1 MSDKRGI
8 FSLEE
13 FYDLQVSGESTDIFD
28 VFKYVTLISDNGYF
42 AGGYPSYSP
51 ESRITRYDYSND
63 TASDVSTFGSI
74 GSYNGGTFL
83 RQNQAIGN
91 SSFAY
96 FTGTWGWYTSVV
108 RYDYTNDT
116 TNATVVGP
124 TNSPLDSGAAVGNLN
139 FGYFCGN
146 SQTAYSAV
154 ERIDYANDTNT
165 TSIRGS
171 LSQGR
176 YYLSGC
182 GNTNYGYL
190 AGGQYGSG
198 SKTTIDRITF
208 ASDNVTATPRGSTW
222 GNGMREHAAS
232 GNANFGYLTGGQ
244 PGSTRSFRIDYANDN
259 VEASPKG
266 SMNVERRDHG
276 QTGSG
281 SFGYAAAGRGPSYP
295 SGMTLTDRI
304 DYANDTATASPKGP
318 LPRSVFWLG
327 AVSARNN
334 GLPEAPIPLSRVE
347 GSKTVDKGSDG
358 FFTSETSSSG
368 PAYGYFAGGYGT
380 PSSNQTY
387 SMTDRIDYANDTNTA
402 TFRANMPSAGPSG
415 QQNKASVSSVSY
427 AWFAG
432 GGNYSNTIS
441 QVTRLDYANDTYFS
455 AKGPLSNPRF
465 YASGVG
471 NKNFGYIGGGSNP
484 SSPSYPNPQF
494 SWIDRIDYAN
504 DSPTAVRKG
513 SFMYGC
519 NYVAASSNLNFGY
532 FGGGNASNGNL
543 GVNGDLSQV
552 ARLDYSNDD
561 VATLHKGRLTQERK
575 QLGATGNADFGY
587 FIGGRT
593 GPTGYSIV
601 DRIDY
606 SNDTATALDRHPMVT
621 VSAVGVYDNRG
632 ITGNSTHGYMG
643 GGAAWGYGIRSEVYR
658 IDYANDTAS
667 PSPKGPLTQAR
678 GSIASASAREGGM
691 SETAFGPYATRIRF
705 IDNLPINSGTI
716 VNNFGYFGGGKNPS
730 NPSGTSTIDRMDF
743 ASDTAGTTPRSSF
756 LYNTGFS
763 IGSGADQREF
773 KITTGNTN
781 FGYFLGDP
789 NCVCE
794 RLDYSNDTNRP
805 VLRGLWAR
813 FLYPAYPSP
822 YYQAYDHGSGAGFG
836 NSSFGYFAG
845 GSRSQI
851 SRIDYSNDNADM
863 TVNGYLSAY
872 RYHGTASGNS
882 SFGYYAGG
890 RGGPGSDVSTVDRID
905 YANDTATASTKGPLA
920 SSVRYAAGTGNA
932 DFGYVFGGE
941 YSDGSR
947 VQRIDYANDTATATG
962 RTPLIT
968 TSPSGIKQAGATSSD
983 SAGYLAGGSPAPSG
997 SPTFSSIQ
1005 KINYANDL
1013 NQPSPSG
1020 TLGVSKSHVGAV
1032 SPLINGLPRVLI
1044 SSSIVEEPFGRPFP
1058 FPVELPPPVGYYAGG
1073 YNYNP
1078 ATSGNDSTKVERIN
1092 FTNDTATALVR
1103 GDLSHSPGNLL
1114 SVTSSLT
1121 HGYVAG
1127 GHVVPVKS
1135 TISRIDYAN
1144 DTALSS
1150 PRGPLSFA
1158 RGKASGLSNK
1168 NYGYHAGGMD
1178 FFAAPSYTAIA
1189 YSIVDRVDYAND
1201 TATASPKGPLSAA
1214 SAYQQASG
1222 NLSYGYYVGQSPSTG
1237 GMAPGRTNV
1246 QRIDYA
1252 NDTGATSQRGNMD
1265 VGRSVRASAGNKNYG
1280 YFTTGYAPSP
1290 ANSDTSR
1297 IDYANDNVTALP
1309 KGNFWVAAYKAGG
1322 TGTSDYGYIAVGFTP
1337 AGSNGVST
1345 VGRIDYANDT
1355 VTVAQRGTMAFPKAS
1370 RPQGFSAQASGLP
1383 S

>member
-42 AGGYPSYSP
+42 AGGYPSYNP

-63 TASDVSTFGSI
+63 TVSDVSTFGSI
-74 GSYNGGTFL
+74 GNYNGGTFL

-96 FTGTWGWYTSVV
+96 FTGEWGWYTRVV

-116 TNATVVGP
+116 TNATLVGP
-124 TNSPLDSGAAVGNLN
+124 TSNNIDNGAAVGNLN

-165 TSIRGS
+165 ASLRGS

-190 AGGQYGSG
+190 AGGQYGPG
-198 SKTTIDRITF
+198 SLTNIDRITF
-208 ASDNVTATPRGSTW
+208 ASDNVTATPRGTTW
-222 GNGMREHAAS
+222 ANGMRQHAAS

-259 VEASPKG
+259 VQASPKG

-276 QTGSG
+276 QTGSS

-304 DYANDTATASPKGP
+304 DYANDTNTASPKGS
-318 LPRSVFWLG
+318 LPRSVYWLG
-327 AVSARNN
+327 AVSAKNN

-368 PAYGYFAGGYGT
+368 PAYGYFAGGTEGFPT
-380 PSSNQTY
+380 PSGFT
-387 SMTDRIDYANDTNTA
+387 TVDRIDYANDTNTA
-402 TFRANMPSAGPSG
+402 INRAPLTPVPANRA
-415 QQNKASVSSVSY
+415 AVSSVSY

-432 GGNYSNTIS
+432 GGQSYPSSNLTS
-441 QVTRLDYANDTYFS
+441 NVQRLDYANDTYLTS
-455 AKGPLSNPRF
+455 KGPLSNARF

-471 NKNFGYIGGGSNP
+471 NKNFGYIGGGFNP
-484 SSPSYPNPQF
+484 GSPSYPNPQF

-513 SFMYGC
+513 SFMFGC
-519 NYVAASSNLNFGY
+519 NYGAASSNLNFGY
-532 FGGGNASNGNL
+532 FGGGETSNGSL
-543 GVNGDLSQV
+543 GVNGYLSQV
-552 ARLDYSNDD
+552 ARLDYSNDS
-561 VATLHKGRLTQERK
+561 ATTLARGPLTEARGRH
-575 QLGATGNADFGY
+575 GATGNADFGY
-587 FIGGRT
+587 FMGGRT
-593 GPTGYSIV
+593 GSYGYSIV
-601 DRIDY
+601 DRVDY
-606 SNDTATALDRHPMVT
+606 SNDTATALARHPVLS
-621 VSAVGVYDNRG
+621 VSSVGVSDNRG

-643 GGAAWGYGIRSEVYR
+643 GGDPWGYSSTSAVYR
-658 IDYANDTAS
+658 TDYANDTAS
-667 PSPKGPLTQAR
+667 PSPKGPLTKAR
-678 GSIASASAREGGM
+678 ASIASASAREGGM
-691 SETAFGPYATRIRF
+691 SGTALGPYATRIRF
-705 IDNLPINSGTI
+705 IDNLPIDSGTI
-716 VNNFGYFGGGKNPS
+716 VNNFGYFGGGQNPS

-743 ASDTAGTTPRSSF
+743 ASDTSGATPRSSF

-789 NCVCE
+789 NSVCE

-822 YYQAYDHGSGAGFG
+822 YYMAYDHGPGAGFG
-836 NSSFGYFAG
+836 NSSFGYFG
-845 GSRSQI
+845 GGNRSQI

-863 TVNGYLSAY
+863 TVNGFLSSY
-872 RYHGTASGNS
+872 RNHGTASGNS
-882 SFGYYAGG
+882 SFGYFAGG

-947 VQRIDYANDTATATG
+947 VQRIDYANDTNTALG
-962 RTPLIT
+962 RIPLIT
-968 TSPSGIKQAGATSSD
+968 TSPAGIKQAGATSSD
-983 SAGYLAGGSPAPSG
+983 SAGYLAGGSPANST

-1005 KINYANDL
+1005 KLNYANDL

-1020 TLGVSKSHVGAV
+1020 TLGMSKHRVGAV
-1032 SPLINGLPRVLI
+1032 SPLINGLPRIRI

-1058 FPVELPPPVGYYAGG
+1058 FPVQLDPPSGYFAGG
-1073 YNYNP
+1073 YNHNP
-1078 ATSGNDSTKVERIN
+1078 ATSGNDSQKVERID

-1103 GDLSHSPGNLL
+1103 GDLSHSPGNML

-1127 GHVVPVKS
+1127 AHVVPVKS

-1158 RGKASGLSNK
+1158 RGQASGLSNK
-1168 NYGYHAGGMD
+1168 NYGYHAGGMN
-1178 FFAAPSYTAIA
+1178 FIGSPSFSAIA

-1237 GMAPGRTNV
+1237 GLAPGKTNV

-1252 NDTGATSQRGNMD
+1252 NDTGATSQRGNMNI
-1265 VGRSVRASAGNKNYG
+1265 GRSVRASAGNKNYG

-1290 ANSDTSR
+1290 SNSDTSR

-1309 KGNFWVAAYKAGG
+1309 KGNFWVDAYKAGG
-1322 TGTSDYGYIAVGFTP
+1322 TSTSDYGYIAVGWTP
-1337 AGSNGVST
+1337 AGGTGVST
-1345 VGRIDYANDT
+1345 MGRIDYANDT

-1370 RPQGFSAQASGLP
+1370 RPQGFSAEASGLP